1 MTRMDLSEEEALL
14 VSVVRQHVQHGH
26 GEIKIQIRP
35 GSMRIQEGKGH
46 LFELPEQRRRSG
58 CGNLRAENEKRS

>member
-14 VSVVRQHVQHGH
+14 ISVVRSHVKHGH

-46 LFELPEQRRRSG
+46 LFELPK
-58 CGNLRAENEKRS
+58 NEKRS